1 MYEEYDK
8 EAAEILLRIENILDE
23 FTLSSKERFEKLI
36 WSLNVRSRIFIA
48 DYLQERFNEMQKET
62 REWLLI
68 TLSKDSSRS
77 VTQCVID
84 VIESRFPDMSGD
96 IRDQMIKFYAKKSDY
111 YDIKPRIISLVD
123 KHFKELS
130 RNVSEKIILDFLKDE
145 DDYVKLLDRR
155 AIISNYEDLSSD
167 TRKLIPFRRI
177 MDELIELLR
186 KEEASNLVKMEKCY
200 FEEMLTLHE
209 FLPGPELHP
218 INKIED
224 KISSIQKFADITFPS
239 RIELNKR
246 YGLTVRLLT
255 EITDENAKDMVLLF
269 GYEEEIEE
277 IEITVA
283 LDATDFEIEESEQKM
298 KVPLTE
304 GSSPLVF
311 YLIPRSVGRK
321 KLFLKFYQNE
331 SYNGEIIVRTTVLD
345 PTNKKD
351 SRRAPFRGNVGIN
364 LSREEKE
371 DLCIEVGT
379 NNGHLEYIVTS
390 RILRLFRKKYRSG
403 ESLNNPRHFMNI
415 ILERLSAMSS
425 VTFDDEKQYER
436 IFSQIETI
444 GMDIYKKLIP
454 DEFKRALWDK
464 KDEIKNIFVVS
475 DEEWIPWEIIKPFRI
490 SESGDTEVDEFWC
503 LKYAI
508 SRWLPCYFPEKRIF
522 VGKSALIAYD
532 NNGKLKHVPAEVKII
547 TEILR
552 SEGVDVMSIEPKR
565 FEVLKQ
571 LNDSE
576 MNLIHFAC
584 ESTHN
589 ERSPDDSDIKLE
601 DDGLKARDIGV
612 TNLRKGRPLVCI
624 SACESGRTGYTF
636 SGIGGFAKAFLD
648 VGSQA
653 FIGPMWRVP
662 DRLSAKFSEELY
674 RNIFEDGLSVGEALK
689 TARHKLMTIKNP
701 AWMSY
706 LLYSS
711 PVLRIAKKKEVLT

>member
-1 MYEEYDK
+1 
-8 EAAEILLRIENILDE
+8 
-23 FTLSSKERFEKLI
+23 
-36 WSLNVRSRIFIA
+36 
-48 DYLQERFNEMQKET
+48 
-62 REWLLI
+62 
-68 TLSKDSSRS
+68 
-77 VTQCVID
+77 
-84 VIESRFPDMSGD
+84 
-96 IRDQMIKFYAKKSDY
+96 
-111 YDIKPRIISLVD
+111 
-123 KHFKELS
+123 
-130 RNVSEKIILDFLKDE
+130 
-145 DDYVKLLDRR
+145 
-155 AIISNYEDLSSD
+155 
-167 TRKLIPFRRI
+167 
-177 MDELIELLR
+177 
-186 KEEASNLVKMEKCY
+186 
-200 FEEMLTLHE
+200 
-209 FLPGPELHP
+209 
-218 INKIED
+218 
-224 KISSIQKFADITFPS
+224 
-239 RIELNKR
+239 
-246 YGLTVRLLT
+246 
-255 EITDENAKDMVLLF
+255 
-269 GYEEEIEE
+269 
-277 IEITVA
+277 
-283 LDATDFEIEESEQKM
+283 
-298 KVPLTE
+298 
-304 GSSPLVF
+304 
-311 YLIPRSVGRK
+311 
-321 KLFLKFYQNE
+321 
-331 SYNGEIIVRTTVLD
+331 
-345 PTNKKD
+345 
-351 SRRAPFRGNVGIN
+351 
-364 LSREEKE
+364 
-371 DLCIEVGT
+371 
-379 NNGHLEYIVTS
+379 
-390 RILRLFRKKYRSG
+390 
-403 ESLNNPRHFMNI
+403 
-415 ILERLSAMSS
+415 
-425 VTFDDEKQYER
+425 
-436 IFSQIETI
+436 
-444 GMDIYKKLIP
+444 MDIYKKLIP

-464 KDEIKNIFVVS
+464 KDEIKNIFVIS

-565 FEVLKQ
+565 LEVLKQ